1 MGYDKASSKVDV
13 VVRYVDQKYY
23 QATIADKSS
32 GEDICVEPQK
42 SKTVEAALEGLLA
55 HTCSHLG
62 NPPNLIGAGAT
73 QKDSPLLKRG
83 RGRPKSVLPSAIS
96 SAVKPKAKR
105 AAPAASTMVADVTPG
120 AKRGVG
126 RPKKQDAAAPAS
138 ISRPRGRQRKS
149 PTAPVST
156 GRPVGRP
163 RKNPVATALATE
175 VTEDGTTALIKRG
188 RGRPKKSDSTPVAA
202 TAPKRD
208 ASALEDDEDE
218 EPAVRKSRKI
228 TTDDDFQEL
237 IGAYDLGDIEE
248 AGQAAPY
255 TPQVWFPTYVSRIAR
270 VVYQCIADG
279 ADGGLTEDE
288 IMEDTGLAYSD
299 ISAGIS
305 QLSEKGG
312 IEPAIE
318 DSARWV
324 VIDEWEDEDE

>member
-32 GEDICVEPQK
+32 GEDICGEPQK

-73 QKDSPLLKRG
+73 QMDSPVLKRG
-83 RGRPKSVLPSAIS
+83 RGRPKSVLPSATS
-96 SAVKPKAKR
+96 SSVKPKAKR
-105 AAPAASTMVADVTPG
+105 AAPAARTTVAAVTPG

-126 RPKKQDAAAPAS
+126 RPKKQDTAVPAS
-138 ISRPRGRQRKS
+138 IGRPRGRPRKS
-149 PTAPVST
+149 PAAPAST

-163 RKNPVATALATE
+163 RKNPAATAPAPKMTGDGATAP
-175 VTEDGTTALIKRG
+175 TKRG
-188 RGRPKKSDSTPVAA
+188 RGRPKKADFTPAAA
-202 TAPKRD
+202 TASKRD

-218 EPAVRKSRKI
+218 EPAANKSRKI
-228 TTDDDFQEL
+228 TTDDDFQEF
-237 IGAYDLGDIEE
+237 IDADDFGDVEE
-248 AGQAAPY
+248 AGQTAPY

-288 IMEDTGLAYSD
+288 LMVRTGLTYSD

-324 VIDEWEDEDE
+324 VFDEWEDEDE